1 MTTIAPTV
9 NGQVIGLAHYA
20 GRAVLES
27 VLALHGATFQQQI
40 TLNRVTGGPVERDA
54 LAEEVADALKV
65 GTAEIQGVVDELI
78 TKGLLA
84 AEASQVR
91 LTDAGKTFH
100 AEVSAEVGG
109 ISARLYA
116 GIPAEDL
123 TAAGRVL
130 TQVTER
136 ANAELAARRS

>member
-27 VLALHGATFQQQI
+27 VLALRGTTFSQQI
-40 TLNRVTGGPVERDA
+40 TLTRVVGGPVERDA
-54 LAEEVADALKV
+54 LAEEVSGALKT
-65 GTAEIQGVVDELI
+65 GTAEVQGVVDELI
-78 TKGLLA
+78 GKGLLA
-84 AEASQVR
+84 PEASRVG
-91 LTDAGKTFH
+91 LTDAGRAYC
-100 AEVSAEVGG
+100 AEVSAETGA
-109 ISARLYA
+109 ISARIYA

-123 TAAGRVL
+123 AAAGRVL
-130 TQVTER
+130 AQVTER